1 MKVKE
6 ILELIVNLTI
16 NSSKSEENKQQLNDH
31 PDFEPYALFT
41 RIDRNDKS
49 YITKNDII
57 NFLKDNN
64 ITINQNRCTIDLF
77 IEYYDR
83 DFDEK
88 LNFGEFLNFVLNKD
102 QNLIRSKATQRETYK
117 LNRNDY
123 LNKDL
128 EELSS
133 KCFMSDFYLFE
144 YANVKKIE
152 IFNHLNNNNNN
163 QNFLLELFIIMDIDK
178 DGLISCDDISVFL
191 QERKIQICDEELM
204 NFISIYDEDL
214 DGKLNWNEFLF
225 FILPSPINYEY
236 DLSELKQLEGKY
248 ISYYQKNND
257 VNNNINSN
265 FNMSNNNFNFN
276 DSNFKYYNNNNKFCC
291 CDCYKNYNCCDNCKK
306 NHNWNDNYFS
316 QDYSNNNIISSSP
329 LNNNINVNRN
339 FNNNFSNKNP
349 FNFNLNNSCYDKRD
363 YYH

>member
-31 PDFEPYALFT
+31 PDFEPYALFS

-49 YITKNDII
+49 YITKNDLL
-57 NFLKDNN
+57 NFLQDNN
-64 ITINQNRCTIDLF
+64 ISINENRCTVDLF

-102 QNLIRSKATQRETYK
+102 QNLIRSIATQRETYK
-117 LNRNDY
+117 LNNNEF

-128 EELSS
+128 EELAS
-133 KCFMSDFYLFE
+133 KCLMSDFYLFE
-144 YANVKKIE
+144 YANVKKID
-152 IFNHLNNNNNN
+152 IFNHIDDNN
-163 QNFLLELFIIMDIDK
+163 QSFLLELFINMDIDK

-191 QERKIQICDEELM
+191 QDRKIQICDEELIS
-204 NFISIYDEDL
+204 FISIYDEDL
-214 DGKLNWNEFLF
+214 DGMLNWNEFLF

-248 ISYYQKNND
+248 LEYYQMKK
-257 VNNNINSN
+257 
-265 FNMSNNNFNFN
+265 NNFN
-276 DSNFKYYNNNNKFCC
+276 NNNYN
-291 CDCYKNYNCCDNCKK
+291 YNYNCN
-306 NHNWNDNYFS
+306 NN
-316 QDYSNNNIISSSP
+316 YSNYKDYNSNNCYNNIISSMP
-329 LNNNINVNRN
+329 LNSNNFNYINNNNLGINDSIHN
-339 FNNNFSNKNP
+339 FNNYNCNNKDFYP
-349 FNFNLNNSCYDKRD
+349 
-363 YYH
+363 

>member
-31 PDFEPYALFT
+31 PDFEPYALFS

-49 YITKNDII
+49 YITKNDLL
-57 NFLKDNN
+57 NFLQDNN
-64 ITINQNRCTIDLF
+64 ISINENRCTVDLF

-102 QNLIRSKATQRETYK
+102 QNLIRSIATQRETYK
-117 LNRNDY
+117 LNNNEF

-128 EELSS
+128 EELAS
-133 KCFMSDFYLFE
+133 KCLMSDFYLFE
-144 YANVKKIE
+144 YANVKKID
-152 IFNHLNNNNNN
+152 IFNHIDDNN
-163 QNFLLELFIIMDIDK
+163 QSFLLELFINMDIDK

-191 QERKIQICDEELM
+191 QDRKIQICDEELIS
-204 NFISIYDEDL
+204 FISIYDEDL
-214 DGKLNWNEFLF
+214 DGMLNWNEFLF

-248 ISYYQKNND
+248 LEYYQMKK
-257 VNNNINSN
+257 
-265 FNMSNNNFNFN
+265 NNFNN
-276 DSNFKYYNNNNKFCC
+276 NNYNYNYNCNNNYSNFKDYNSNN
-291 CDCYKNYNCCDNCKK
+291 CY
-306 NHNWNDNYFS
+306 
-316 QDYSNNNIISSSP
+316 NNIISSMP
-329 LNNNINVNRN
+329 LNSNNFNYINNNNFGINDPIHN
-339 FNNNFSNKNP
+339 FNNYNCNNKDFYP
-349 FNFNLNNSCYDKRD
+349 
-363 YYH
+363 

>member
-117 LNRNDY
+117 LNNNEF

-128 EELSS
+128 EELAS
-133 KCFMSDFYLFE
+133 KCLMSDFYLFE

-152 IFNHLNNNNNN
+152 IFNHIDDNN
-163 QNFLLELFIIMDIDK
+163 QSFLLELFINMDIDK
-178 DGLISCDDISVFL
+178 DGLISCDDISIFL
-191 QERKIQICDEELM
+191 QERKIKICDEELIS
-204 NFISIYDEDL
+204 FISIYDEDL
-214 DGKLNWNEFLF
+214 DGMLNWNEFLF

-248 ISYYQKNND
+248 MEYYQKNN
-257 VNNNINSN
+257 NNN
-265 FNMSNNNFNFN
+265 SNNN
-276 DSNFKYYNNNNKFCC
+276 Y
-291 CDCYKNYNCCDNCKK
+291 NYNYNYSNNSNYEDFNSNNC
-306 NHNWNDNYFS
+306 Y
-316 QDYSNNNIISSSP
+316 NNNIISSTP
-329 LNNNINVNRN
+329 LNSNNFNYINNNNFEFNNPINN
-339 FNNNFSNKNP
+339 FNNNCNCDNKN
-349 FNFNLNNSCYDKRD
+349 
-363 YYH
+363 YYP

>member
-31 PDFEPYALFT
+31 PDFEPYALFS

-49 YITKNDII
+49 YITKNDLL
-57 NFLKDNN
+57 NFLQDNN
-64 ITINQNRCTIDLF
+64 ISINENRCTVDLF

-102 QNLIRSKATQRETYK
+102 QNLIRSIATQRETYK
-117 LNRNDY
+117 LNNNEF

-128 EELSS
+128 EELAS
-133 KCFMSDFYLFE
+133 KCLMSDFYLFE
-144 YANVKKIE
+144 YANVKKID
-152 IFNHLNNNNNN
+152 IFNHIDDNN
-163 QNFLLELFIIMDIDK
+163 QSFLLELFINMDIDK

-191 QERKIQICDEELM
+191 QDRKIQICDEELIS
-204 NFISIYDEDL
+204 FISIYDEDL
-214 DGKLNWNEFLF
+214 DGMLNWNEFLF

-248 ISYYQKNND
+248 LEYYQMKK
-257 VNNNINSN
+257 
-265 FNMSNNNFNFN
+265 NNFN
-276 DSNFKYYNNNNKFCC
+276 NNNYN
-291 CDCYKNYNCCDNCKK
+291 YNYNCN
-306 NHNWNDNYFS
+306 NN
-316 QDYSNNNIISSSP
+316 YSNYKDYNSNNCYNNIISSMP
-329 LNNNINVNRN
+329 LNSNNFNYINNNNFGINDPIHN
-339 FNNNFSNKNP
+339 FNNYNCNNKDFYP
-349 FNFNLNNSCYDKRD
+349 
-363 YYH
+363 

>member
-31 PDFEPYALFT
+31 PDFEPYALFS

-49 YITKNDII
+49 YITKNDLL
-57 NFLKDNN
+57 NFLQDNN
-64 ITINQNRCTIDLF
+64 ISINENRCTVDLF

-102 QNLIRSKATQRETYK
+102 QNLIRSIATQRETYK
-117 LNRNDY
+117 LNNNEF

-128 EELSS
+128 EELAS
-133 KCFMSDFYLFE
+133 KCLMSDFYLFE
-144 YANVKKIE
+144 YANVKKID
-152 IFNHLNNNNNN
+152 IFNHIDDNN
-163 QNFLLELFIIMDIDK
+163 QSFLLELFINMDIDK

-191 QERKIQICDEELM
+191 QDRKIQICDEELIS
-204 NFISIYDEDL
+204 FISIYDEDL
-214 DGKLNWNEFLF
+214 DGMLNWNEFLF

-248 ISYYQKNND
+248 LEYYQ
-257 VNNNINSN
+257 
-265 FNMSNNNFNFN
+265 M
-276 DSNFKYYNNNNKFCC
+276 
-291 CDCYKNYNCCDNCKK
+291 KK
-306 NHNWNDNYFS
+306 N
-316 QDYSNNNIISSSP
+316 
-329 LNNNINVNRN
+329 N
-339 FNNNFSNKNP
+339 FNNNNYNYNYNCNNNYSNYKDYNS
-349 FNFNLNNSCYDKRD
+349 NNCYNLELMIQFTILIIIIVIIKIFILKKIYINN
-363 YYH
+363 

>member
-31 PDFEPYALFT
+31 PDFEPYALFS

-49 YITKNDII
+49 YITKNDLL
-57 NFLKDNN
+57 NFLQDNN
-64 ITINQNRCTIDLF
+64 ISINENRCTVDLF

-102 QNLIRSKATQRETYK
+102 QNLIRSIATQRETYK
-117 LNRNDY
+117 LNNNEF

-128 EELSS
+128 EELAS
-133 KCFMSDFYLFE
+133 KCLMSDFYLFE
-144 YANVKKIE
+144 YANVKKID
-152 IFNHLNNNNNN
+152 IFNHIDDNN
-163 QNFLLELFIIMDIDK
+163 QSFLLELFINMDIDK

-191 QERKIQICDEELM
+191 QDRKIQICDEELIS
-204 NFISIYDEDL
+204 FISIYDEDL
-214 DGKLNWNEFLF
+214 DGMLNWNEFLF

-248 ISYYQKNND
+248 LEYYQMKK
-257 VNNNINSN
+257 
-265 FNMSNNNFNFN
+265 NNFN
-276 DSNFKYYNNNNKFCC
+276 NNN
-291 CDCYKNYNCCDNCKK
+291 YNYNYNYNYSNCK
-306 NHNWNDNYFS
+306 
-316 QDYSNNNIISSSP
+316 DYNSNNCYDNNIISSTP
-329 LNNNINVNRN
+329 LNSNNFNYINNNNFEFNNPINN
-339 FNNNFSNKNP
+339 FNNNFNCDNK
-349 FNFNLNNSCYDKRD
+349 D
-363 YYH
+363 YYP

>member
-31 PDFEPYALFT
+31 PDFEPYALFS

-49 YITKNDII
+49 YITKNDIL
-57 NFLKDNN
+57 NFLQDNN
-64 ITINQNRCTIDLF
+64 ISINENRCTVDLF

-102 QNLIRSKATQRETYK
+102 QNLIRSIATQRETYK
-117 LNRNDY
+117 LNNNEF

-128 EELSS
+128 EELAS
-133 KCFMSDFYLFE
+133 KCLMSDFYLFE
-144 YANVKKIE
+144 YANVKKID
-152 IFNHLNNNNNN
+152 IFNHIDDNN
-163 QNFLLELFIIMDIDK
+163 QSFLLELFINMDIDK

-191 QERKIQICDEELM
+191 QDRKIQICDEELIS
-204 NFISIYDEDL
+204 FISIYDEDL
-214 DGKLNWNEFLF
+214 DGMLNWNEFLF

-248 ISYYQKNND
+248 LEYYQMKK
-257 VNNNINSN
+257 
-265 FNMSNNNFNFN
+265 NNFN
-276 DSNFKYYNNNNKFCC
+276 NNN
-291 CDCYKNYNCCDNCKK
+291 YNYNY
-306 NHNWNDNYFS
+306 NWNNN
-316 QDYSNNNIISSSP
+316 YSNYKDYNSNNCYNNIISSMP
-329 LNNNINVNRN
+329 LNSNNFNYINNNNLGINDSIHN
-339 FNNNFSNKNP
+339 FNNYNCNNKDFYP
-349 FNFNLNNSCYDKRD
+349 
-363 YYH
+363 

>member
-31 PDFEPYALFT
+31 PDFEPYALFS

-49 YITKNDII
+49 YITKNDLL
-57 NFLKDNN
+57 NFLQDNN
-64 ITINQNRCTIDLF
+64 ISINENRCTVDLF

-102 QNLIRSKATQRETYK
+102 QNLIRSIATQRETYK
-117 LNRNDY
+117 LNNNEF

-128 EELSS
+128 EELAS
-133 KCFMSDFYLFE
+133 KCLMSDFYLFE
-144 YANVKKIE
+144 YANVKKID
-152 IFNHLNNNNNN
+152 IFNHIDDNN
-163 QNFLLELFIIMDIDK
+163 QSFLLELFINMDIDK

-191 QERKIQICDEELM
+191 QDRKIQICDEELIS
-204 NFISIYDEDL
+204 FISIYDEDL
-214 DGKLNWNEFLF
+214 DGMLNWNEFLF

-248 ISYYQKNND
+248 LEYYQMKK
-257 VNNNINSN
+257 
-265 FNMSNNNFNFN
+265 NNFN
-276 DSNFKYYNNNNKFCC
+276 NNNYN
-291 CDCYKNYNCCDNCKK
+291 YNYNCN
-306 NHNWNDNYFS
+306 NN
-316 QDYSNNNIISSSP
+316 YSNYKDYNSNNCYNNIISSMP
-329 LNNNINVNRN
+329 LNSNNFNYIN
-339 FNNNFSNKNP
+339 NNNFGINDP
-349 FNFNLNNSCYDKRD
+349 IHNLNNYNCNNKDFYP
-363 YYH
+363 

>member
-31 PDFEPYALFT
+31 PDFEPYALFS

-49 YITKNDII
+49 YITKNDLL
-57 NFLKDNN
+57 NFLQDNN
-64 ITINQNRCTIDLF
+64 ISINENRCTVDLF

-102 QNLIRSKATQRETYK
+102 QNLIRSIATQRETYK
-117 LNRNDY
+117 LNNNEF

-128 EELSS
+128 EELAS
-133 KCFMSDFYLFE
+133 KCLMSDFYLFE
-144 YANVKKIE
+144 YANVKKID
-152 IFNHLNNNNNN
+152 IFNHIDDNN
-163 QNFLLELFIIMDIDK
+163 QSFLLELFINMDIDK

-191 QERKIQICDEELM
+191 QDRKIQICDEELIS
-204 NFISIYDEDL
+204 FISIYDEDL
-214 DGKLNWNEFLF
+214 DGMLNWNEFLF

-248 ISYYQKNND
+248 YY
-257 VNNNINSN
+257 
-265 FNMSNNNFNFN
+265 
-276 DSNFKYYNNNNKFCC
+276 
-291 CDCYKNYNCCDNCKK
+291 NYNCN
-306 NHNWNDNYFS
+306 NN
-316 QDYSNNNIISSSP
+316 YSNYKDYNSNNCYNNIISSMP
-329 LNNNINVNRN
+329 LNSNNFNYINNNNLGINDSIHN
-339 FNNNFSNKNP
+339 FNNYNCNNKDFYP
-349 FNFNLNNSCYDKRD
+349 
-363 YYH
+363 

>member
-31 PDFEPYALFT
+31 PDFEPYALFS

-49 YITKNDII
+49 YITKNDIL
-57 NFLKDNN
+57 NFLQDNN
-64 ITINQNRCTIDLF
+64 ISINENRCTVDLF

-102 QNLIRSKATQRETYK
+102 QNLIRSIATQRETYK
-117 LNRNDY
+117 LNNNEF

-128 EELSS
+128 EELAS
-133 KCFMSDFYLFE
+133 KCLMSDFYLFE
-144 YANVKKIE
+144 YANVKKID
-152 IFNHLNNNNNN
+152 IFNHIDDNN
-163 QNFLLELFIIMDIDK
+163 QSFLLELFINMDIDK

-191 QERKIQICDEELM
+191 QDRKIQICDEELIS
-204 NFISIYDEDL
+204 FISIYDEDL
-214 DGKLNWNEFLF
+214 DGMLNWNEFLF

-248 ISYYQKNND
+248 LEYYQMKK
-257 VNNNINSN
+257 
-265 FNMSNNNFNFN
+265 NNFN
-276 DSNFKYYNNNNKFCC
+276 NNNYN
-291 CDCYKNYNCCDNCKK
+291 YNYNCN
-306 NHNWNDNYFS
+306 NN
-316 QDYSNNNIISSSP
+316 YSNYKDYNSNNCYNNIISSMP
-329 LNNNINVNRN
+329 LNSNNFNYINNNNFGINDPIHN
-339 FNNNFSNKNP
+339 FNNYNCNNKDFYP
-349 FNFNLNNSCYDKRD
+349 
-363 YYH
+363 

>member
-152 IFNHLNNNNNN
+152 IFNHIDDNN
-163 QNFLLELFIIMDIDK
+163 QSFLLELFINMDIDK
-178 DGLISCDDISVFL
+178 DGLISCDDISIFL
-191 QERKIQICDEELM
+191 QERKIKICDEELIS
-204 NFISIYDEDL
+204 FISIYDEDL
-214 DGKLNWNEFLF
+214 DGMLN
-225 FILPSPINYEY
+225 
-236 DLSELKQLEGKY
+236 
-248 ISYYQKNND
+248 
-257 VNNNINSN
+257 
-265 FNMSNNNFNFN
+265 
-276 DSNFKYYNNNNKFCC
+276 
-291 CDCYKNYNCCDNCKK
+291 
-306 NHNWNDNYFS
+306 
-316 QDYSNNNIISSSP
+316 
-329 LNNNINVNRN
+329 
-339 FNNNFSNKNP
+339 
-349 FNFNLNNSCYDKRD
+349 
-363 YYH
+363 